1 MFSRWPYSSLLV
13 VKAHR
18 DLRANRVRPVLR
30 ALRGRPA
37 LPEWRERKA
46 SVSQG
51 RKDQK
56 GSKDLPVRKALKEI
70 RDCPGLVCTS

>member
-1 MFSRWPYSSLLV
+1 V
-13 VKAHR
+13 I
-18 DLRANRVRPVLR
+18 
-30 ALRGRPA
+30 RGRPA

-46 SVSQG
+46 SRVSQG

-70 RDCPGLVCTS
+70 RGHPGLVCTS

>member
-1 MFSRWPYSSLLV
+1 MRSRP
-13 VKAHR
+13 
-18 DLRANRVRPVLR
+18 LRANRARLVLR
-30 ALRGRPA
+30 ARRAIRGRPA

-46 SVSQG
+46 SRVSQG

-70 RDCPGLVCTS
+70 RGHPGLVCTS

>member
-1 MFSRWPYSSLLV
+1 MRKSAAV
-13 VKAHR
+13 VVFTLALFLTACGPHR
-18 DLRANRVRPVLR
+18 DLRAI
-30 ALRGRPA
+30 RGRPA

-46 SVSQG
+46 SRVSQG

-70 RDCPGLVCTS
+70 RGHPGLVCTS